1 VQRAVSAL
9 EIKPGGGAVPAGTP
23 VQLALY
29 AISGKGSTT
38 LIPGNMTIWSSSKD
52 SVAEINRQGR
62 LNPRRPGTVTITARY
77 GDKTVQATFT
87 IVGS

>member
-1 VQRAVSAL
+1 VQRAVTSL
-9 EIKPGGGAVPAGTP
+9 EIKPGGGAVPAGSP

-29 AISGKGSTT
+29 ATSAKGATT
-38 LIPGNMTIWSSSKD
+38 LIPGNMTVWSSSKD

-62 LNPRRPGTVTITARY
+62 LNPRRPGTVTITASY
-77 GDKTVQATFT
+77 GDKTAQATFT